1 MVLALDLGAQHGVVA
16 DRGPGP
22 GYRFVNETVASG
34 GMMNCP
40 QNNTIN
46 PMSAARVKARSGKQ
60 RSWRWLPKQDGCHI
74 SWLDEQALSIII
86 QIQLYTQCDTKVR
99 LDPWALG
106 TPHEPD
112 GDFLRKSRLPS
123 RVHLILFYAESL
135 FRLKKRVLFEKNVS
149 ILLESAN
156 NHRFFCAH
164 CHPRYVGALY
174 CPIRGNRK
182 VIIRTKV

>member
-16 DRGPGP
+16 DRGRGP

-60 RSWRWLPKQDGCHI
+60 RSWRWRWLPKQDGCHM
-74 SWLDEQALSIII
+74 SWWLDEQVLSIII

-99 LDPWALG
+99 LEPWALG
-106 TPHEPD
+106 PPHEPD

-123 RVHLILFYAESL
+123 RVHLALF
-135 FRLKKRVLFEKNVS
+135 FVTF
-149 ILLESAN
+149 SA
-156 NHRFFCAH
+156 
-164 CHPRYVGALY
+164 
-174 CPIRGNRK
+174 RK
-182 VIIRTKV
+182 VSFI